1 MAESRNGSE
10 VLLIR
15 NGLVLT
21 CEPDVL
27 HGPIVSGVAVRDGA
41 IVEVGDSAALAAK
54 YPGAE
59 GLDASGRIVMPGFI
73 ITHTHMPYVL
83 GHNMPVDF
91 RQLKSFWDMLQKM
104 GWEWLEDLTTREGI
118 YAATRYAAAK
128 MLKAGTTTVCE
139 LVEGPNALPGA
150 LEQSARAI
158 QEVGLRAQVGF
169 EVTERVPGA
178 SILERQDPAMAQK
191 AFQENLDFLARYPAG
206 GEGRIQGRLG
216 VHTAFTNS
224 PETLRQARQIA
235 DRHKCGIQIHVA
247 EIPRAF
253 LIEKYGKSAP
263 QVLEEAGLLGPD
275 VVAAHCVDLS
285 DEDLEIL
292 ARNRVNVAHTP
303 MTNSLGGNGVA
314 RVPEMLELGM
324 NVSLGHDCFF
334 TLDTS
339 EYIRYAY
346 LVHKAHRANP
356 ALLPPFQ
363 ALDLVLGN
371 AARALGLGERI
382 GSLAAGKRADLL
394 ILRPDSPT
402 PIIPA
407 SVLSWFTMGF
417 RGWDVESVLVDGRL
431 VVEEGVMTTINEEE
445 ARLACQEE
453 ARRLWRKNGIEA

>member
-1 MAESRNGSE
+1 MATE
-10 VLLIR
+10 LLIR

-27 HGPIVSGVAVRDGA
+27 RGPILPGGAVAVRDGA
-41 IVEVGDSAALAAK
+41 IVEVGDGAALAAK
-54 YPGAE
+54 YPGAQ
-59 GLDASGRIVMPGFI
+59 GIDASGRIVMPGFI
-73 ITHTHMPYVL
+73 VTHTHMPYVL

-104 GWEWLEDLTTREGI
+104 GWEWLEDVTTREGI

-169 EVTERVPGA
+169 EVTERVPGV
-178 SILERQDPAMAQK
+178 SILERLDRAMAEK
-191 AFQENLDFLARYPAG
+191 AFQENLDFLARFPAG
-206 GEGRIQGRLG
+206 REGLIQGRLG

-224 PETLRQARQIA
+224 PETLRRAREIA
-235 DRHKCGIQIHVA
+235 DRLKCGIQIHVA

-263 QVLEEAGLLGPD
+263 QVLEETGLLGPD
-275 VVAAHCVDLS
+275 VVAAHCVDLD

-292 ARNRVNVAHTP
+292 ARNHVNVAHTP

-314 RVPEMLELGM
+314 RVPEMLERGM

-356 ALLPPFQ
+356 ALLPAFQ
-363 ALDLVLGN
+363 ALDMVLGN

-402 PIIPA
+402 PITPA

-417 RGWDVESVLVDGRL
+417 RGWDVESVLVDGRI

>member
-1 MAESRNGSE
+1 
-10 VLLIR
+10 
-15 NGLVLT
+15 
-21 CEPDVL
+21 
-27 HGPIVSGVAVRDGA
+27 
-41 IVEVGDSAALAAK
+41 
-54 YPGAE
+54 
-59 GLDASGRIVMPGFI
+59 
-73 ITHTHMPYVL
+73 
-83 GHNMPVDF
+83 
-91 RQLKSFWDMLQKM
+91 
-104 GWEWLEDLTTREGI
+104 
-118 YAATRYAAAK
+118 

-224 PETLRQARQIA
+224 PETLRQAREIA

-324 NVSLGHDCFF
+324 NVTLGHDCFF

-363 ALDLVLGN
+363 ALDMVLGN

-402 PIIPA
+402 PITPA

>member
-1 MAESRNGSE
+1 MAPE
-10 VLLIR
+10 LLIK

-27 HGPIVSGVAVRDGA
+27 RGPVIAGGTVAVRDGA
-41 IVEVGDSAALAAK
+41 IVEVGETAALAAK

-59 GLDASGRIVMPGFI
+59 ALDAAGRVVMPGFI
-73 ITHTHMPYVL
+73 VTHTHMPYVL

-128 MLKAGTTTVCE
+128 MLKSGTTTVCE

-169 EVTERVPGA
+169 EVTERVPGV
-178 SILERQDPAMAQK
+178 SILERLDRAMAEK
-191 AFQENLDFLARYPAG
+191 AFQENLDFLARYPA

-224 PETLRQARQIA
+224 PETLRQAREIA

-263 QVLEEAGLLGPD
+263 QLLEETGLLGPD
-275 VVAAHCVDLS
+275 VVAAHCVDLT

-314 RVPEMLELGM
+314 RVPEMLERGM

-363 ALDLVLGN
+363 ALDLALGN
-371 AARALGLGERI
+371 AARALGWGERI

-402 PIIPA
+402 PVTPA
-407 SVLSWFTMGF
+407 SVVGWLLMSF

-453 ARRLWRKNGIEA
+453 ARKMWRKNGIEA